1 MCDPVT
7 AGFALASVA
16 ASAYSANKQANAQK
30 SAANQASDNAA
41 KAATQADQAYNAA
54 HGKVPNV
61 QGIQDNQA
69 TAALSGSGSTMLTG
83 AGGVDPSS
91 LTLGKNT
98 LLGQ

>member
-7 AGFALASVA
+7 AGLALVSVA

-30 SAANQASDNAA
+30 SAAGQAADNAN

-54 HGKVPNV
+54 NGKVPNV
-61 QGIQDNQA
+61 QGIQDQQA
-69 TAALSGSGSTMLTG
+69 TAALSGSGSTQLTG

>member
-7 AGFALASVA
+7 VGFALAGAA
-16 ASAYSANKQANAQK
+16 ASAYQGSKQLSAQK
-30 SAANQASDNAA
+30 SAANQAQANAT
-41 KAATQADQAYNAA
+41 KAADQADQDFNAA
-54 HGKVPNV
+54 HGKAPNV
-61 QGIQDNQA
+61 QGIQDQAA
-69 TAALSGSGSTMLTG
+69 TAALSGSGSTQLTG